1 MALARVNLTA
11 NKLKLMTMAPLGFV
25 GLSAGT
31 LLLAAAA
38 MNWVEG
44 KLPPAYHIAAAPVS
58 GETLMVSA
66 PKDRIEIVL
75 MNNQPNQTHLW
86 VQSNAELARRYE
98 FDKDKSFKIIG
109 GAVGLFMLLLYISPA
124 TAIISL
130 LVCLIILF
138 PLSIVGMAGY
148 FQSNQL

>member
-1 MALARVNLTA
+1 
-11 NKLKLMTMAPLGFV
+11 
-25 GLSAGT
+25 
-31 LLLAAAA
+31 
-38 MNWVEG
+38 
-44 KLPPAYHIAAAPVS
+44 
-58 GETLMVSA
+58 MVSA

-86 VQSNAELARRYE
+86 VQTTAELARRYE

-148 FQSNQL
+148 SRSNQL

>member
-1 MALARVNLTA
+1 
-11 NKLKLMTMAPLGFV
+11 
-25 GLSAGT
+25 
-31 LLLAAAA
+31 
-38 MNWVEG
+38 
-44 KLPPAYHIAAAPVS
+44 
-58 GETLMVSA
+58 MVST

-75 MNNQPNQTHLW
+75 KNNQPNQIHLW
-86 VQSNAELARRYE
+86 VQTSAELARRYE
-98 FDKDKSFKIIG
+98 FDKDKSLKIIG
-109 GAVGLFMLLLYISPA
+109 GTAALIILIFYISPA